1 MQTPQHLSGS
11 PALSSSYTQ
20 PTSKYPDDKKKQYC
34 ECDSDNVHDIFMSD
48 ELNNA
53 QKQDADKASVLED
66 DSRFD
71 EVAGFFT
78 IAPEPS
84 EAKQKTW
91 PKIWRN
97 PKFIGKVTT

>member
-1 MQTPQHLSGS
+1 
-11 PALSSSYTQ
+11 
-20 PTSKYPDDKKKQYC
+20 
-34 ECDSDNVHDIFMSD
+34 MSD

-91 PKIWRN
+91 TKTWRN